1 MILQDIYV
9 QQAAILYDI
18 LKLLE
23 QQGFITLVD
32 VVNLLHINPPAINYI
47 KLWLLLVVLRLHHL
61 NPQKSY
67 KNLYDFS
74 IKQGQQYTTAGPVFV
89 NYIFTKLIIFII
101 IIYGFFPLMDIPFP
115 VSILL
120 FVNFYI
126 LTFFLIYIFFFHSK
140 RTCLYKS

>member
-47 KLWLLLVVLRLHHL
+47 KLWLLLLVLRLHHG
-61 NPQKSY
+61 
-67 KNLYDFS
+67 FS
-74 IKQGQQYTTAGPVFV
+74 
-89 NYIFTKLIIFII
+89 N
-101 IIYGFFPLMDIPFP
+101 
-115 VSILL
+115 SIAT
-120 FVNFYI
+120 I
-126 LTFFLIYIFFFHSK
+126 
-140 RTCLYKS
+140 

>member
-47 KLWLLLVVLRLHHL
+47 KLWLLLVVLRLHQL
-61 NPQKSY
+61 NPQKLCSS
-67 KNLYDFS
+67 KHDFEMKIRYS
-74 IKQGQQYTTAGPVFV
+74 Q
-89 NYIFTKLIIFII
+89 
-101 IIYGFFPLMDIPFP
+101 D
-115 VSILL
+115 
-120 FVNFYI
+120 
-126 LTFFLIYIFFFHSK
+126 
-140 RTCLYKS
+140 